1 MFSASQK
8 YAHLP
13 KEEEDGQTELESST
27 TFGPQSWWRRRLEK
41 FSFYD
46 FSFGISVIFNVILV
60 GLIYTSHSHRHSESN
75 HASHSPELIYS
86 PVQDAVHYEL
96 KTFESSFH
104 NNSAYTGYPDSEI
117 NQRWKQLYRVG
128 NSRIS
133 KAEAAQLPNKTI
145 AATKGSDDYLVVI
158 SVFHDLH
165 CLDRLRQ
172 SLWYFYDDQWN
183 STYNPFTAERPAT
196 YKPDGLNGIV
206 HLDHCINIIR
216 QSLQCFSDVT
226 PYVFQWSEEAQS
238 VHAYA
243 NVVHTCRNFEAV
255 REWALERTF
264 TGSWDGVDHRDEQG
278 HCRSGDSGDCL
289 AN

>member
-1 MFSASQK
+1 MFTVNVSQK
-8 YAHLP
+8 YARVP
-13 KEEEDGQTELESST
+13 REEEDGQAEHINVVS
-27 TFGPQSWWRRRLEK
+27 QSWWKRLAV
-41 FSFYD
+41 FSSYEL
-46 FSFGISVIFNVILV
+46 SFGLSVILNIFLI
-60 GLIYTSHSHRHSESN
+60 GLLYISHRHPES
-75 HASHSPELIYS
+75 SHSSHFPQLIYS
-86 PVQDAVHYEL
+86 PVQDAIHYEL

-104 NNSAYTGYPDSEI
+104 DNSAYTGYPDSEI

-145 AATKGSDDYLVVI
+145 AATTDSDDYLVVI

-165 CLDRLRQ
+165 CLDRIRQ

-183 STYNPFTAERPAT
+183 STYNPFTVKRPET
-196 YKPDGLNGIV
+196 YKPHGLNGII

-216 QSLQCFSDVT
+216 QSVQCFSDVT
-226 PYVFQWSEEAQS
+226 PYVFQWSEEAQA

-278 HCRSGDSGDCL
+278 GCRSGESGDCL
-289 AN
+289 